1 MAELFDTIVAD
12 LMQIDQFAV
21 YKFRK
26 RDSMLLYKKDGKRL
40 SIELDHWIDDS
51 SSSLVIYPIY
61 GVRFDVLHKWFEKF
75 SVNTLQ
81 DQRDRASISFSGD
94 MLCQQE
100 EFYFKQNKEHYKDD
114 FYKLQKQ
121 LLKNSEYVFS
131 TYSSLEKLY
140 ANVIEP
146 ILNKNVQLLDV
157 GADWIFI
164 DLALCKLIQPDKY
177 NQLKQILLDHIEFM
191 YKRGEPNVLDYYG
204 RLDEIFS
211 YLENHRSTT

>member
-21 YKFRK
+21 YKYRK

-61 GVRFDVLHKWFEKF
+61 GVRFDILHKWFEKF

-100 EFYFKQNKEHYKDD
+100 EFYFKQNKGHYQDD
-114 FYKLQKQ
+114 FYKLQTQ
-121 LLKNSEYVFS
+121 LLNNSEYVFS

-204 RLDEIFS
+204 RLYEILS
-211 YLENHRSTT
+211 YLETHPSTT

>member
-1 MAELFDTIVAD
+1 MTKLFDVIISD
-12 LMQIDQFAV
+12 IMRIEQFAS

-26 RDSMLLYKKDGKRL
+26 RDSMLIHKKDGMRQ

-61 GVRFDVLHKWFEKF
+61 GVRFEILHKWFEKF

-100 EFYFKQNKEHYKDD
+100 EFYFKLEKGHYKDD
-114 FYKLQKQ
+114 FYKLQTQ
-121 LLKNSEYVFS
+121 LLKCSEYVFS

-146 ILNKNVQLLDV
+146 IFNKNAQLLDV
-157 GADWIFI
+157 GADWIFF
-164 DLALCKLIQPDKY
+164 DLALCKLIQPEKY
-177 NQLKQILLDHIEFM
+177 DQLKQILVEHMKFL
-191 YKRGEPNVLDYYG
+191 YKRGEPNVLDYYDQ
-204 RLDEIFS
+204 LEDILS
-211 YLENHRSTT
+211 YLENTEHLE